1 MSQKIKINQ
10 AINSGSA
17 EIMEDKEKI
26 QKEKDKLQKLK
37 KIKAKTK
44 YNRDKS
50 KYFDYYDDI
59 KHGSHKVIDW

>member
-1 MSQKIKINQ
+1 MD
-10 AINSGSA
+10 
-17 EIMEDKEKI
+17 EKEKTPKDI
-26 QKEKDKLQKLK
+26 EKQKKNK
-37 KIKAKTK
+37 KIKEKMK

>member
-1 MSQKIKINQ
+1 MD
-10 AINSGSA
+10 
-17 EIMEDKEKI
+17 EKEKT
-26 QKEKDKLQKLK
+26 QKDIEKQKKNK
-37 KIKAKTK
+37 KIKEKSK